1 MRAPVN
7 SKRHQPSEIS
17 TLKGRLLKTYINW
30 NKREVFDWDG
40 CFYLCRSFGSANI
53 LPRAS
58 VLPCVAREIYDNHGV
73 LLKELKLKPSCNWP
87 RRIIS
92 LWDVEAPTMPKK
104 IGSELAVRLSTSRAD
119 RTTFTPGK
127 IRVLLSH
134 RGRVDTKTIVQLE
147 AFGQLKNSVTS
158 SRTEFATFLLV
169 V

>member
-1 MRAPVN
+1 
-7 SKRHQPSEIS
+7 
-17 TLKGRLLKTYINW
+17 
-30 NKREVFDWDG
+30 
-40 CFYLCRSFGSANI
+40 
-53 LPRAS
+53 
-58 VLPCVAREIYDNHGV
+58 
-73 LLKELKLKPSCNWP
+73 
-87 RRIIS
+87 
-92 LWDVEAPTMPKK
+92 MPKK